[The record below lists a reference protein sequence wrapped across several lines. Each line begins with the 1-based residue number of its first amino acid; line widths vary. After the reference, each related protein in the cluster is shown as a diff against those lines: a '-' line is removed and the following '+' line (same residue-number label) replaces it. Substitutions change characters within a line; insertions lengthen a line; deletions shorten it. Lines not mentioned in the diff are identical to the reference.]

1 MNKMLTVGA
10 VIAVMLAGA
19 TGAVAKDET
28 VASATTTAAA
38 AEAGVPVYPYDITD
52 RPYVIVQPIK
62 KGIRKA
68 TIFSK
73 EPSQEKIYNELW
85 EKAQKLEAD
94 AVVNAT
100 YGDSHMT
107 ALSWGKTNALGIAVR
122 FLTAAEIAAGKT
134 GERAPAPETFTEEM
148 FK

>member
-1 MNKMLTVGA
+1 MKRFLTATAAA
-10 VIAVMLAGA
+10 VLLAGA
-19 TGAVAKDET
+19 TGAVASEDAT
-28 VASATTTAAA
+28 GSVAAAA
-38 AEAGVPVYPYDITD
+38 AEMAVPVYPYDITD

-85 EKAQKLEAD
+85 EKAEKLDAD

-107 ALSWGKTNALGIAVR
+107 ALSWGKTNALGIAIR
-122 FLTAAEIAAGKT
+122 FLTEAEISAGMT
-134 GERAPAPETFTEEM
+134 GERAPTPEEYTEEM